1 MCCLVED
8 FFKFRHANIQIFKSL
23 KVTELQN
30 SHCQDCWVLL
40 DAFFS
45 VLKEPFGGWILS
57 ISSLLYV

>member
-1 MCCLVED
+1 
-8 FFKFRHANIQIFKSL
+8 
-23 KVTELQN
+23 
-30 SHCQDCWVLL
+30 VLL